1 MEVIYIGA
9 AWCST
14 CKVIKPKTETL
25 CAKFGVPLK
34 VLDYDND
41 LEDDEKEAITKVP
54 TLQIKK
60 DGVLVETYNVN
71 QVASL
76 EAYLTANVTLTTDD
90 F

>member
-9 AWCST
+9 TWCGT
-14 CKVIKPKTETL
+14 CKVIKPKSMEL

-34 VLDYDND
+34 TLDYDDD
-41 LEDDEKEAITKVP
+41 LEDDEKETITKVP

-60 DGVLVETYNVN
+60 DGVLVETYNIN

-76 EAYLTANVTLTTDD
+76 EAYLTANVTLATDD